1 MAWIT
6 LTPDMN
12 RLDLVLWGCVKSLGQ
27 RGGKL
32 EARYQLLRPTNEAD
46 FDISKEIGCFQ

>member
-1 MAWIT
+1 MAWHT

-12 RLDLVLWGCVKSLGQ
+12 RLDLVLWGCVKSLAH

-32 EARYQLLRPTNEAD
+32 EARYRLLRPTYEAD
-46 FDISKEIGCFQ
+46 FDISKEIGRFQ